1 MNRKGYKLDP
11 PLFGKEEYF
20 QKKKKSFFGNQTSE
34 IYFLKN
40 IFLLKGKII
49 FSGFAFS
56 EGTFIIVSKF

>member
-1 MNRKGYKLDP
+1 M
-11 PLFGKEEYF
+11 FGKEEYF